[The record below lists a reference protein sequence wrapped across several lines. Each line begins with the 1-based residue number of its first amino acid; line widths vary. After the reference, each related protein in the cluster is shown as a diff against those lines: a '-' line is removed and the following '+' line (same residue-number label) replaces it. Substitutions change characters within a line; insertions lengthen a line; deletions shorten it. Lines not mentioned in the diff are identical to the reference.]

1 MSGWENPNEPDAQQ
15 GVQADDAF
23 GFGQMAADLPDA
35 GKAPAGPQNL
45 ESQGGWVD
53 RTAYDYAADTRS
65 DHSWEG
71 NARIYEWDGEEGD
84 LGPEVPALEEELF
97 GAKNKEQGTAGIDF
111 STIARIDLIQEGP
124 VRVSPALKFQD
135 AGLHPAMLKNVELCG
150 YKMPTPIQSY
160 CLPAIHKG
168 HDVIGIA
175 QTGSGKTAAFL
186 IPIINKLMGKAKKLA
201 APRPNPATYNFDIHG
216 PIRAEPLV
224 VIICPTREL
233 AIQIFNEARKL
244 CYRSMLR
251 PGVVYGGGPFG
262 AQVRQIGK
270 GCDILCA
277 TPGRLIHFMDRPEL
291 LTLRRVKYMVIDE
304 ADEMLQDD
312 WFEDLEKILSGGE
325 QEEGNI
331 NYLLFSATFPKK
343 IRDLAKT
350 HLAEA
355 HVRFRVGRAGSTHG
369 NIIQSVVETAP
380 FNKLQALTDLLSSL
394 PPQRTIIFVNSKK
407 KADELDDYLFNEA
420 RLPVTSMH
428 ADRTQRERED
438 ALRAF
443 RKGITPIMVA
453 TGISARGI
461 DVRNVAHVINY
472 DLPKIE
478 HGGIEEYT
486 HRIGRTGRIG
496 HKGMA
501 TSFFTDHDEP
511 LGSVLVRTMLETQQ
525 EIPEFL
531 SHHIPEG
538 EARENLKFEADSDFE
553 DENDNNGGDAGGGWG
568 ATNDDNADN
577 ANSDGGWGA
586 PAEEKSADAP
596 QGANEETQQ
605 QGGWGSTGTGW

>member
-1 MSGWENPNEPDAQQ
+1 MSGWETSNEPGTQQ
-15 GVQADDAF
+15 GVQAHDAF
-23 GFGQMAADLPDA
+23 GVSQMAADLPET
-35 GKAPAGPQNL
+35 GKAPTEPEPQTL

-53 RTAYDYAADTRS
+53 RTAYDYGNEERNHT
-65 DHSWEG
+65 WEG
-71 NARIYEWDGEEGD
+71 DARIYEWDGEEGD
-84 LGPEVPALEEELF
+84 LGPEVPQLEDELF
-97 GAKNKEQGTAGIDF
+97 GPKNKDQGSAGIDF
-111 STIARIDLIQEGP
+111 STIASIDLVQEGP
-124 VRVSPALKFQD
+124 VRVAPALKFQD
-135 AGLHPAMLKNVELCG
+135 AGLHPAMLKNIELCG
-150 YKMPTPIQSY
+150 YKTPTPIQSY

-168 HDVIGIA
+168 YDVIGIA

-224 VIICPTREL
+224 LLICPTREL

-277 TPGRLIHFMDRPEL
+277 TPGRLIHFMERPEL
-291 LTLRRVKYMVIDE
+291 LTLRRLKYMVIDE
-304 ADEMLQDD
+304 ADEILHDD
-312 WFEDLEKILSGGE
+312 WTEDLEKILSGGE

-350 HLAEA
+350 HLSET
-355 HVRFRVGRAGSTHG
+355 HVRFRVGRAGSTHA

-380 FNKLQALTDLLSSL
+380 FNKRQALTDLLNSL
-394 PPQRTIIFVNSKK
+394 PPQRTIIFVNSKQ
-407 KADELDDYLFNEA
+407 KADELDDYLYNQA

-443 RKGITPIMVA
+443 RKGTTPIMVA

-472 DLPKIE
+472 DLPSME

-501 TSFFTDHDEP
+501 TSFFTDRDEP

-531 SHHIPEG
+531 AHHIPEG

-553 DENDNNGGDAGGGWG
+553 QENDNGGGDAGGGWG
-568 ATNDDNADN
+568 ATNDDNA
-577 ANSDGGWGA
+577 NSGGGWGA
-586 PAEEKSADAP
+586 DAEEKSAPQDAK
-596 QGANEETQQ
+596 EKT